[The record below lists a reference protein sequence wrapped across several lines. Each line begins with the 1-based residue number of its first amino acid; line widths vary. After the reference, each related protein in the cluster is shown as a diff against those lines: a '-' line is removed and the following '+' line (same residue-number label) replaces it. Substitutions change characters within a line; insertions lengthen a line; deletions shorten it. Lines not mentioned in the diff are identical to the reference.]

1 LVNGVSSGSLIGEPI
16 YTAGTGPVHNG
27 GLLLALA
34 SFFYPVDAINVLT
47 NSDARLGGTSLMY
60 TSAGADM
67 AFGSFCNAPTFFR
80 ARRSNT
86 FSYGN
91 TDALNTIVN
100 SKLNIT
106 YSSIST
112 IPL

>member
-1 LVNGVSSGSLIGEPI
+1 VPYQSIVKFQPSNVYYDYYRLVNGVSSGSLIGEPI

-67 AFGSFCNAPTFFR
+67 AFGSF
-80 ARRSNT
+80 SNDVDPEKVT
-86 FSYGN
+86 
-91 TDALNTIVN
+91 
-100 SKLNIT
+100 
-106 YSSIST
+106 
-112 IPL
+112 

>member
-1 LVNGVSSGSLIGEPI
+1 MPYQSIVKFQPSNVYYDYYRLVNGVSSGSLIGEPI

-67 AFGSFCNAPTFFR
+67 AFGSF
-80 ARRSNT
+80 
-86 FSYGN
+86 
-91 TDALNTIVN
+91 
-100 SKLNIT
+100 
-106 YSSIST
+106 
-112 IPL
+112 